1 MEPSREPTILDT
13 VLLGL
18 VKVNSLLELRHFVNA
33 TYMQLNLS
41 GKGRRKLLAAVRA
54 RAGELGVDMKTVN
67 TTVSDVYLGPN
78 QREQLLDEKQK
89 VLSEISNR
97 TEAQLDQ
104 GHLHT

>member
-1 MEPSREPTILDT
+1 MEPSPEPTILDT

-18 VKVNSLLELRHFVNA
+18 AKVNSLLELRHFVNA

-67 TTVSDVYLGPN
+67 TIESEVYLGPN
-78 QREQLLDEKQK
+78 QRSTLLIDKRQVMFEK
-89 VLSEISNR
+89 SNE
-97 TEAQLDQ
+97 TQNIA
-104 GHLHT
+104 